1 MSFQKEEG
9 LIQVTGRSKLNNT
22 YLYSELAL
30 PLNIKTL
37 DILRKDVVYF
47 PEKDRIKLFP
57 LIR

>member
-1 MSFQKEEG
+1 MSFQKEVG
-9 LIQVTGRSKLNNT
+9 
-22 YLYSELAL
+22 
-30 PLNIKTL
+30 LNIKTL